1 MTSHQAST
9 AQQETAATL
18 WRDPNVDYRLEDM
31 LADPVI
37 QLVMK
42 RDGVS
47 RADVEQVVYQTRAR
61 LMAAQG
67 YFSAQAAA

>member
-1 MTSHQAST
+1 
-9 AQQETAATL
+9 
-18 WRDPNVDYRLEDM
+18 M
-31 LADPVI
+31 LADPII

-47 RADVEQVVYQTRAR
+47 RADVEQVVYQTRTR
-61 LMAAQG
+61 LMAAKA